1 MTGSH
6 VANQIIFIFIWC
18 NVRIIL
24 FHPEP
29 RRGRFSYNS
38 FGNFIFFWFRHLRA
52 GNLYTIII
60 SQMRRFISSFVIF
73 FIICCGNK

>member
-29 RRGRFSYNS
+29 DRVDFHIIHLVI
-38 FGNFIFFWFRHLRA
+38 FFIFWFRHLRA

-60 SQMRRFISSFVIF
+60 SQNETIY
-73 FIICCGNK
+73 